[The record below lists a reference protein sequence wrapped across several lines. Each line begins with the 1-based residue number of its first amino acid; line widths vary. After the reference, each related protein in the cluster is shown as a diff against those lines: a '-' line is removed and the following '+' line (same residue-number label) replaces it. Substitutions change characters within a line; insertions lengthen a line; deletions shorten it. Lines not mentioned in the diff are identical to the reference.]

1 MAKKKRKQINPGQV
15 IIPVN
20 HPNPPEQHEIDA
32 AIVLARHY
40 RCNVEFLIPLD
51 DYKRKTADIIMFGV
65 EWEMKSPT
73 GKSKYTIQDQ
83 FKRASKQ
90 AKNIVIDSRRTKLK
104 DDFIEKS
111 IKIIFNKRHSIKR
124 VILINKKQKVLEIHS

>member
-1 MAKKKRKQINPGQV
+1 MAKKRKQTNPGQV

-40 RCNVEFLIPLD
+40 RCNVEFLIPID
-51 DYKRKTADIIMFGV
+51 DYKRKTADVIMFGV

-73 GKSKYTIQDQ
+73 GKSKYNIQDQ
-83 FKRASKQ
+83 FRRASKK
-90 AKNIVIDSRRTKLK
+90 AKNIVIDARRTKLR
-104 DDFIEKS
+104 DELIEKA
-111 IKIIFNKRHSIKR
+111 IVFELKKRPYLNK
-124 VILINKKQKVLEIHS
+124 VILINKNEKVLEFMS